1 MKIEPTF
8 LTTEQVLF
16 IHDQMVK
23 RFGGSF
29 GVRDPGLVKS
39 AVARP
44 QASFDGQY
52 LYSSI
57 FDKAAAL
64 LQSLLKNHPF
74 VDGNKRTALT
84 SAGIFLKKNGYKLVN
99 QHKEELEFAVKVD
112 NGNLTVEQISQW
124 LKTHSVKISSKQHLI
139 SLCSP

>member
-1 MKIEPTF
+1 MKKIHF
-8 LTTEQVLF
+8 LKTEQVLF

-23 RFGGSF
+23 RFGGSL
-29 GVRDPGLVKS
+29 GVRDLGLVES

-44 QASFDGQY
+44 QSTFGGEY
-52 LYSSI
+52 LYVSI

-84 SAGIFLKKNGYKLVN
+84 SAGLFLKKNGYKLVN
-99 QHKEELEFAVKVD
+99 QHKEEVDFAVRVD
-112 NGNLTVEQISQW
+112 NGNLTVEQISRW
-124 LKTHSVKISSKQHLI
+124 LKEHSVKIST
-139 SLCSP
+139 

>member
-1 MKIEPTF
+1 MKKVKF
-8 LTTEQVLF
+8 LKIDQVLF

-29 GVRDPGLVKS
+29 GIRDLGLIES

-44 QASFDGQY
+44 QATFGGEF
-52 LYSSI
+52 LYATI

-84 SAGIFLKKNGYKLVN
+84 SAGLFLKINGYKLIN
-99 QHKEELEFAVKVD
+99 SHQEEIEFAVEID
-112 NGNLTVEQISQW
+112 NGNLTVEQISKW
-124 LKTHSVKISSKQHLI
+124 LKEHSKKVRK
-139 SLCSP
+139 

>member
-1 MKIEPTF
+1 VKKITF

-23 RFGGSF
+23 RFGGSH
-29 GVRDPGLVKS
+29 GVRDLRLVES
-39 AVARP
+39 AVGRP
-44 QASFDGQY
+44 KSTFGGEY
-52 LYSSI
+52 LYNSI

-84 SAGIFLKKNGYKLVN
+84 SAGLFLKKNNYKLIN
-99 QHKEELEFAVKVD
+99 NHQEEVEFAVRVD
-112 NGNLTVEQISQW
+112 NGNLTVEQISKW
-124 LKTHSVKISSKQHLI
+124 LKEHSNKL
-139 SLCSP
+139 

>member
-1 MKIEPTF
+1 MKSKLIF
-8 LTTEQVLF
+8 LTTPQVLF

-23 RFGGSF
+23 RFGGSL
-29 GVRDPGLVKS
+29 GVRDLGLVES

-44 QASFDGQY
+44 KSTFGGQY
-52 LYSSI
+52 LYNSI

-84 SAGIFLKKNGYKLVN
+84 SAGLFLKKNGYKLVN
-99 QHKEELEFAVKVD
+99 QHKKEVEFAVRVD
-112 NGNLTVEQISQW
+112 NGNLTVEQISKW
-124 LKTHSVKISSKQHLI
+124 LKEHSTKI
-139 SLCSP
+139 

>member
-1 MKIEPTF
+1 MTTQKISF
-8 LTTEQVLF
+8 LTINQVLF

-23 RFGGSF
+23 RFGGSH
-29 GVRDPGLVKS
+29 GIRDIGLIES
-39 AVARP
+39 AIARP
-44 QASFDGQY
+44 QATFGGKY
-52 LYSSI
+52 LYNSI

-84 SAGIFLKKNGYKLVN
+84 SAAVFLKKNSYNLTN
-99 QHKEELEFAVKVD
+99 EHKEEVRFAIRVD

-124 LKTHSVKISSKQHLI
+124 LKEHSVKD
-139 SLCSP
+139 